1 MSKKY
6 ADIVQFLV
14 VYIKEAHPAEDW
26 PMRVNK
32 RLKYIKDP
40 TSELERFQVA
50 TTCVSDLN
58 ISIPCLIDDMSNG
71 TAAAYKGHPDRLY
84 VVGKDGRIAFHGAPG
99 PMGFKPADMEK
110 ALRFE
115 LVKIGALK
123 LDDVTD

>member
-1 MSKKY
+1 
-6 ADIVQFLV
+6 
-14 VYIKEAHPAEDW
+14 
-26 PMRVNK
+26 MRVTK

-50 TTCVSDLN
+50 KSCVSDLN
-58 ISIPCLIDDMSNG
+58 ISIPCLIDDMGNG

-84 VVGKDGRIAFHGAPG
+84 VVGKNGKIAFHGAPG